1 MRVLRVGYI
10 NSEITE
16 EADSMD
22 STRDFVAK
30 IKDTQ
35 DKAKKNK
42 QHNGEGSPGAK
53 LPNKQHST
61 DK

>member
-1 MRVLRVGYI
+1 
-10 NSEITE
+10 
-16 EADSMD
+16 MD
-22 STRDFVAK
+22 STHDFVAK

-42 QHNGEGSPGAK
+42 QHNGEGSPGAR